1 MINYKHLRY
10 FWMVAKEGS
19 IAKAS
24 KLLFLTPQTISG
36 QLSLLEEQ
44 LGTILFKRVG
54 RNLQL
59 TEEGK
64 MVQSYAND
72 IFSLG
77 NELQEILKNK
87 PSEIR
92 QNLVAGID
100 NAVPKSIAYHL
111 LEPSIY
117 LDKPIRLICR
127 EDNLTMLL
135 TELAAH
141 KLDIV
146 ISDRPLPDNLSV
158 KCFNHH
164 LGKSSITFFG
174 TKSLLQSKQEA
185 FPMCLNSIPLLLPGA
200 SSSVKNRLLRWFER
214 NDIQPNIVAE
224 FDDSALMKAFGKKG
238 AGVFVAPSVTATEV
252 MDMYDVEVL
261 GETDEVVESFY
272 AISIE
277 RKIKHTGVIAI
288 LNAARE
294 HLFMNKILH
303 KEDG

>member
-1 MINYKHLRY
+1 
-10 FWMVAKEGS
+10 
-19 IAKAS
+19 
-24 KLLFLTPQTISG
+24 
-36 QLSLLEEQ
+36 
-44 LGTILFKRVG
+44 
-54 RNLQL
+54 
-59 TEEGK
+59 
-64 MVQSYAND
+64 
-72 IFSLG
+72 
-77 NELQEILKNK
+77 
-87 PSEIR
+87 
-92 QNLVAGID
+92 
-100 NAVPKSIAYHL
+100 
-111 LEPSIY
+111 
-117 LDKPIRLICR
+117 
-127 EDNLTMLL
+127 
-135 TELAAH
+135 
-141 KLDIV
+141 
-146 ISDRPLPDNLSV
+146 
-158 KCFNHH
+158 
-164 LGKSSITFFG
+164 
-174 TKSLLQSKQEA
+174 
-185 FPMCLNSIPLLLPGA
+185 MCLNSIPLLLPGA